1 MVLYQYQNNQC
12 LVFLTAELISEAVW
26 NKKPIYKNS
35 TVVDYDP
42 CTKFTK
48 ELNV

>member
-12 LVFLTAELISEAVW
+12 LVFW
-26 NKKPIYKNS
+26 NKKPISKNS
-35 TVVDYDP
+35 AVVDYDP
-42 CTKFTK
+42 CTKFPK